1 MNICQQRPQCG
12 YMNRKRKFLLASVL
26 ALQNS
31 SFIYPSCQKCFSRII
46 LVSKRSNCPKCGSTG
61 EAENASYRYR
71 LCIKV
76 SESNKLFGITVFGSC
91 LDAFFGLTATDLHR
105 YIQDSS
111 EIPGALDR
119 DATQN
124 LLTKAVETCFVGQSF
139 IFGVT
144 NFENQRGQGS
154 DSSNFLEQCPG
165 HRREIKELLAC
176 QIVLPDP
183 GVAGFTVIDYF
194 RQLLQLSNFRKLH
207 GGSRAPNSHLLALE
221 CSGNSDLSSICDLD
235 SSSCFLE
242 SLGRDNFLMSWQPS
256 LELTS
261 IVSQLTDEDNFS
273 ASEQSKAFGT
283 LHQNRKCISLAEA
296 TGSGGCHDAIQGSWS
311 LVSYMDKKSTA
322 PKLGDERGLQANQP
336 SAAHSS
342 HHETG
347 VTGSNIFSLKMQ
359 ESHEPSNTE
368 SFHSA
373 VGIKKT
379 NSQHELT
386 CHDINTPSSLQE
398 RSACCPPISL
408 SLEEIADGSQ
418 DYDPK
423 IWDDLPLSES
433 LNKFLAAI
441 ESEIAITPTDA
452 NSRKHHLNNGIDEL
466 QADHS
471 SLSVTPQGTAGALH
485 TPPIALRSSQA
496 SVKANCGKGNFLSNC
511 EANPAVSVQES
522 QPDNTA
528 EAVSI
533 GSNGRDISECFL
545 SNAFLPALYPI
556 SKGLGTTRT
565 LRKSTRIPPRRA
577 TISHTHSTSES
588 DHSYF
593 NIKCFHG
600 SGEKSPLEISEK
612 LMTLC
617 SRRYNDVS
625 DLCNLENKQCRRWPK
640 DQGDSL
646 TICRKLTYSLEALCS
661 SPSRSTNALKEMPD
675 GHIKDNLTQTYVPGH
690 ESSYNASA
698 DLFDDS
704 AKEMDMATETTKK
717 SQDILLQ
724 WGKSLTES
732 HHIESDFSL
741 RSLSENF
748 SQSSQKLPLP
758 NIPVSMNPKTC
769 SSPHFPS
776 DSESDVE
783 SSQDFVPCSQSTPVA
798 GFHQTRI
805 HGVKGAFKK
814 LPAFYV
820 DLDTNYKKEGISSEN
835 VAQQATPRSQK
846 NIKIP
851 SQKAKSPV
859 IPGVTQP
866 EVVNNCSFAE
876 CLESDIDEWVP
887 PTSKKAFR
895 PDRLGF
901 QALGVRKCL
910 PAYNS
915 PDENTLPRKKLKHIK
930 QRTSKRFIKKELN
943 IKNTLTAVV
952 ANQKTPNYSSTH
964 SCWISKESVLGLD
977 CSSEVSYCLSF
988 SENWPPSVPETKNVW
1003 SPELFSQ
1010 KVTSTQWLN
1019 L

>member
-1 MNICQQRPQCG
+1 MLPHIPNKGPQRE

-71 LCIKV
+71 LSIKV
-76 SESNKLFGITVFGSC
+76 QNQTNYLA
-91 LDAFFGLTATDLHR
+91 LL
-105 YIQDSS
+105 YIQDSG

-144 NFENQRGQGS
+144 NFENQHGQGS

-165 HRREIKELLAC
+165 RRREIKELLAC

-194 RQLLQLSNFRKLH
+194 RQLLQLSNFRNLH
-207 GGSRAPNSHLLALE
+207 GGSQAPNSHLLALE
-221 CSGNSDLSSICDLD
+221 HSSLVISAAYVALTAALVLLNPMAEITFQCPGSHHFNSH
-235 SSSCFLE
+235 
-242 SLGRDNFLMSWQPS
+242 
-256 LELTS
+256 
-261 IVSQLTDEDNFS
+261 EDNFS
-273 ASEQSKAFGT
+273 ASEQSKVFDT

-296 TGSGGCHDAIQGSWS
+296 TGSGGCHDVIQCSWS

-322 PKLGDERGLQANQP
+322 QKLGDERGLQANQP
-336 SAAHSS
+336 GAVHSS
-342 HHETG
+342 HHEIG
-347 VTGSNIFSLKMQ
+347 VTGSNLFSLKMQ
-359 ESHEPSNTE
+359 ESHEPSNTK

-373 VGIKKT
+373 VEIKKR

-408 SLEEIADGSQ
+408 RLEEIAGGSQ

-433 LNKFLAAI
+433 LNKFLAVI
-441 ESEIAITPTDA
+441 ESEIAITPVA
-452 NSRKHHLNNGIDEL
+452 ASSRQHHLDNGIDEL

-471 SLSVTPQGTAGALH
+471 SLSVTPQGAAGALH

-496 SVKANCGKGNFLSNC
+496 AVKANSGKGNFLSNC
-511 EANPAVSVQES
+511 EANPAAKCSGVTPREHSRVCLHR
-522 QPDNTA
+522 
-528 EAVSI
+528 
-533 GSNGRDISECFL
+533 NGREISECFL
-545 SNAFLPALYPI
+545 SNASLSALFPA
-556 SKGLGTTRT
+556 SKGLGTTST

-577 TISHTHSTSES
+577 TISHTHSNSES
-588 DHSYF
+588 DHSCL
-593 NIKCFHG
+593 NIKCFNG
-600 SGEKSPLEISEK
+600 SGEKSPLEMSEK
-612 LMTLC
+612 LVTLC

-640 DQGDSL
+640 NQGDSL

-661 SPSRSTNALKEMPD
+661 SPSRSTNALKEMPY
-675 GHIKDNLTQTYVPGH
+675 GHSRNNLTQTYVPGH

-724 WGKSLTES
+724 WGKSLAES

-758 NIPVSMNPKTC
+758 NMPASMNPKTC

-814 LPAFYV
+814 LPTFYV
-820 DLDTNYKKEGISSEN
+820 DLDTNYKKTRISSEN
-835 VAQQATPRSQK
+835 EAQQATPRSQK
-846 NIKIP
+846 NIKTP

-866 EVVNNCSFAE
+866 EVVNNCSVAE
-876 CLESDIDEWVP
+876 CLASDIDEWVP
-887 PTSKKAFR
+887 PTTKKAFL
-895 PDRLGF
+895 PDMLRF
-901 QALGVRKCL
+901 QALGIRKSLAAC
-910 PAYNS
+910 NS
-915 PDENTLPRKKLKHIK
+915 PDENTLPRKKLKHVK
-930 QRTSKRFIKKELN
+930 QRTNKRFIKKELN
-943 IKNTLTAVV
+943 LKNPLTAVV
-952 ANQKTPNYSSTH
+952 ANQKTPNYSSTL
-964 SCWISKESVLGLD
+964 SGWISKESVLELG
-977 CSSEVSYCLSF
+977 CGSE
-988 SENWPPSVPETKNVW
+988 
-1003 SPELFSQ
+1003 
-1010 KVTSTQWLN
+1010 
-1019 L
+1019 

>member
-1 MNICQQRPQCG
+1 MNICQQRPQRE
-12 YMNRKRKFLLASVL
+12 YMNRRRKFLLASVL

-46 LVSKRSNCPKCGSTG
+46 LVSKSSNCPKCGSTG

-71 LCIKV
+71 LSIKV
-76 SESNKLFGITVFGSC
+76 AESNKLFGITVFGSC

-144 NFENQRGQGS
+144 NFEKQHGQGP
-154 DSSNFLEQCPG
+154 DSSTFLEQCLG
-165 HRREIKELLAC
+165 RRREIKELLAC

-183 GVAGFTVIDYF
+183 SVAGFTVIDYF

-207 GGSRAPNSHLLALE
+207 GGFQAPTSHLLALE
-221 CSGNSDLSSICDLD
+221 YSSSDLSSMCSLD
-235 SSSCFLE
+235 SSSDFVE
-242 SLGRDNFLMSWQPS
+242 SHGRNNFLMSWQSS

-273 ASEQSKAFGT
+273 ASEQSKAFDT

-296 TGSGGCHDAIQGSWS
+296 TGSGGCHDAIQSSWS

-322 PKLGDERGLQANQP
+322 QKLGDELGLQANQP
-336 SAAHSS
+336 SAVHSS
-342 HHETG
+342 HQEIG
-347 VTGSNIFSLKMQ
+347 VTGSNLFLKMQ
-359 ESHEPSNTE
+359 ESHEPSNIK
-368 SFHSA
+368 SFHS
-373 VGIKKT
+373 VVEIKKR

-386 CHDINTPSSLQE
+386 GHDISTSFSLQE
-398 RSACCPPISL
+398 RSVCCPPLSL
-408 SLEEIADGSQ
+408 RLEEIASGSQ

-433 LNKFLAAI
+433 LNKFLAVI
-441 ESEIAITPTDA
+441 ESEIAVTPVDA
-452 NSRKHHLNNGIDEL
+452 SSRKPHLNNDIDEL
-466 QADHS
+466 HADLS
-471 SLSVTPQGTAGALH
+471 SLSVTPQGTAGALL
-485 TPPIALRSSQA
+485 TPPIVLRASQA
-496 SVKANCGKGNFLSNC
+496 TVKANSGKGNFLSNC
-511 EANPAVSVQES
+511 EANPAASFQES

-528 EAVSI
+528 EAVSV
-533 GSNGRDISECFL
+533 GRNGRDISECFPANASL
-545 SNAFLPALYPI
+545 SALFPA
-556 SKGLGTTRT
+556 SKGLGTTST
-565 LRKSTRIPPRRA
+565 LRKSTRILPRRA

-588 DHSYF
+588 DHSCLNSKYF
-593 NIKCFHG
+593 NGC
-600 SGEKSPLEISEK
+600 GEKSPLEMSEK
-612 LMTLC
+612 WVKLC

-625 DLCNLENKQCRRWPK
+625 DLCSLENKQCRRWPK
-640 DQGDSL
+640 NQGDSL
-646 TICRKLTYSLEALCS
+646 TTCRKLTYSLEALCS
-661 SPSRSTNALKEMPD
+661 SPNRSTDALKEMPY
-675 GHIKDNLTQTYVPGH
+675 GHIRNNLTQTYVPGH

-704 AKEMDMATETTKK
+704 AKEMDMATETTKE
-717 SQDILLQ
+717 SQDVLLQ
-724 WGKSLTES
+724 WGKSSAES
-732 HHIESDFSL
+732 QHIESDFSL

-748 SQSSQKLPLP
+748 SQSSQKLSLP
-758 NIPVSMNPKTC
+758 NMLAPVNPKTC

-783 SSQDFVPCSQSTPVA
+783 DSQDFVPCSQSTPVA

-814 LPAFYV
+814 LPSFYV
-820 DLDTNYKKEGISSEN
+820 DLDTNYKETRISSEN
-835 VAQQATPRSQK
+835 EAQQATPRSQK
-846 NIKIP
+846 NIKTP
-851 SQKAKSPV
+851 SQKSKNPV

-866 EVVNNCSFAE
+866 EVVNNCSIAE
-876 CLESDIDEWVP
+876 CFESDIDEWVP
-887 PTSKKAFR
+887 PTTKKAFL
-895 PDRLGF
+895 PGMLGF
-901 QALGVRKCL
+901 QTVGLRKCL
-910 PAYNS
+910 AACNS
-915 PDENTLPRKKLKHIK
+915 PDQNTLPRKKLKCVK
-930 QRTSKRFIKKELN
+930 QRTNKRFIKKELN
-943 IKNTLTAVV
+943 LKNMLTAVV

-964 SCWISKESVLGLD
+964 SGWISKESVLGLGYG
-977 CSSEVSYCLSF
+977 SEIRCCLSF
-988 SENWPPSVPETKNVW
+988 SENWPPSVPETKNAW

>member
-1 MNICQQRPQCG
+1 MAQREKPQPE

-46 LVSKRSNCPKCGSTG
+46 LVSKRFNCPKCGSTG

-71 LCIKV
+71 LSIKV
-76 SESNKLFGITVFGSC
+76 AESNKLFGITVFGSC

-105 YIQDSS
+105 YIQDSR

-124 LLTKAVETCFVGQSF
+124 LLTKAVETCFVGQNF

-144 NFENQRGQGS
+144 NFENQHGQGS
-154 DSSNFLEQCPG
+154 DSNNFLEQCR
-165 HRREIKELLAC
+165 RREIKELLAC

-194 RQLLQLSNFRKLH
+194 RQLLQLSNFRNLH
-207 GGSRAPNSHLLALE
+207 GGSQAPNSHLLALE
-221 CSGNSDLSSICDLD
+221 HSSSSDLSSICGLD
-235 SSSCFLE
+235 SSSCFVE
-242 SLGRDNFLMSWQPS
+242 SHGRDNFSMSWQPS
-256 LELTS
+256 LQLTS
-261 IVSQLTDEDNFS
+261 IVSELTDEDNFS
-273 ASEQSKAFGT
+273 ASEQSKVFDT

-296 TGSGGCHDAIQGSWS
+296 TGSGGCHDAIQCSWS

-322 PKLGDERGLQANQP
+322 QKLGDERGLQANQP
-336 SAAHSS
+336 GAVHSS
-342 HHETG
+342 HHEIG
-347 VTGSNIFSLKMQ
+347 VTGSNLFSLKMQ
-359 ESHEPSNTE
+359 ESHEPSNTK

-373 VGIKKT
+373 VEIKKR
-379 NSQHELT
+379 NSQHDLT

-408 SLEEIADGSQ
+408 RLEEIADGSQ
-418 DYDPK
+418 DNDPK

-433 LNKFLAAI
+433 LNKFLAVI

-452 NSRKHHLNNGIDEL
+452 SSRQHHLDNGIDEL

-496 SVKANCGKGNFLSNC
+496 AVKANSGKGNFLSNC
-511 EANPAVSVQES
+511 EANPAASVQES
-522 QPDNTA
+522 QPGNTA

-533 GSNGRDISECFL
+533 GRNGRDISECFL
-545 SNAFLPALYPI
+545 SNASLSALFPA
-556 SKGLGTTRT
+556 SKGLGTAST

-588 DHSYF
+588 DHSCLNIRCF
-593 NIKCFHG
+593 NG
-600 SGEKSPLEISEK
+600 SGEKSPLEMSEK
-612 LMTLC
+612 LVTLC

-640 DQGDSL
+640 NQGDSL

-661 SPSRSTNALKEMPD
+661 SPCRSTNALKEMPY
-675 GHIKDNLTQTYVPGH
+675 GHSRNNLTQTYVPGH

-704 AKEMDMATETTKK
+704 AKEMDMATETTKV

-724 WGKSLTES
+724 WGKSLAES

-741 RSLSENF
+741 RSLSGNF

-758 NIPVSMNPKTC
+758 KMPASMNPKTC

-814 LPAFYV
+814 LPTFYV
-820 DLDTNYKKEGISSEN
+820 DLDTNYKKTRISSEN
-835 VAQQATPRSQK
+835 EAQQATPRSQK
-846 NIKIP
+846 NIKTP
-851 SQKAKSPV
+851 SPV

-866 EVVNNCSFAE
+866 EVVNNCSIAE
-876 CLESDIDEWVP
+876 CLASDIDEWVP
-887 PTSKKAFR
+887 PTTKKAFL
-895 PDRLGF
+895 PDMLGF
-901 QALGVRKCL
+901 QALGIRKRLAAC
-910 PAYNS
+910 NS
-915 PDENTLPRKKLKHIK
+915 PDENTLPRKKLKHVK
-930 QRTSKRFIKKELN
+930 QRTNKRFIKKELN
-943 IKNTLTAVV
+943 LKNTLKAVV
-952 ANQKTPNYSSTH
+952 ANQKTNYSSTH
-964 SCWISKESVLGLD
+964 SGWISKESVLELG
-977 CSSEVSYCLSF
+977 CGSEVSCCLSF
-988 SENWPPSVPETKNVW
+988 SENWPPSVLETKNAW